1 MAKFTIEH
9 KNKTDE
15 YQDIDA
21 LSISIYEAYLEKR
34 QNLAG
39 IENIN
44 CAFYY
49 NVKNWSEEYAFTH
62 CLNEREKKSSNT
74 DIQWSVFIAMVD
86 TLVKNKIELLK
97 EKKIALVLTAE
108 PQLIKPIKT
117 ENKLHEQGHQSRQN
131 ENVLNVEPVKP
142 RYKLSQLVLP
152 NATMRELREVLT
164 LIQSQDLI
172 YNKWGF
178 AEVDQVARTVINL
191 YGPPG
196 TGKTMAAH
204 GIANELNL
212 PFLPLNY
219 SDIESKFVGD
229 APKNLVAAF
238 KKAKETNS
246 VLFFDEADSFLGK
259 RITSVSSSSDQAI
272 NSLRSQMLI
281 LLESYDIITI
291 FASNLKENYDKA
303 FESRI
308 LKHIRFEL
316 PDANL
321 RIKIIDKHIP
331 EKAPFEKPP
340 LQDSFWQTLGKL
352 SEGLSPRQL
361 KNLVRNTLV
370 TAAASNAEKLTQ
382 DMFIEVFT
390 QDKKRR
396 DDEHKKMEEK
406 KESMEKS
413 IQHKLKNKDYKV
425 IKNRRSKR

>member
-9 KNKTDE
+9 KNKTDD

-34 QNLAG
+34 QNLAE

-49 NVKNWSEEYAFTH
+49 NVKNWSEERAFTH

-108 PQLIKPIKT
+108 PQLTKPIKT
-117 ENKLHEQGHQSRQN
+117 ENKSHEQGHQSRQN

-178 AEVDQVARTVINL
+178 AEVDPVARTVINL

-316 PDANL
+316 PDADL

-331 EKAPFEKPP
+331 EKAPFEKSP

-390 QDKKRR
+390 QDKKKR
-396 DDEHKKMEEK
+396 DGEHKKMEEK

>member
-178 AEVDQVARTVINL
+178 AEVDPVARTVINL

-196 TGKTMAAH
+196 TGK
-204 GIANELNL
+204 I
-212 PFLPLNY
+212 
-219 SDIESKFVGD
+219 
-229 APKNLVAAF
+229 
-238 KKAKETNS
+238 
-246 VLFFDEADSFLGK
+246 
-259 RITSVSSSSDQAI
+259 
-272 NSLRSQMLI
+272 
-281 LLESYDIITI
+281 
-291 FASNLKENYDKA
+291 
-303 FESRI
+303 
-308 LKHIRFEL
+308 
-316 PDANL
+316 
-321 RIKIIDKHIP
+321 
-331 EKAPFEKPP
+331 
-340 LQDSFWQTLGKL
+340 
-352 SEGLSPRQL
+352 
-361 KNLVRNTLV
+361 
-370 TAAASNAEKLTQ
+370 
-382 DMFIEVFT
+382 
-390 QDKKRR
+390 
-396 DDEHKKMEEK
+396 
-406 KESMEKS
+406 
-413 IQHKLKNKDYKV
+413 
-425 IKNRRSKR
+425 